1 MCRLCRG
8 GGGYGYGFGGGYGYG
23 FGGGYGGFGGG
34 YGGGVNRS
42 NWAEKSGAA
51 IRRENEAKKAFT
63 DKLAELANDESKLT
77 EFAAYP
83 KQSLLIRGLLLPTCH
98 LTAPCW
104 KTFKAV
110 VLSKGCSVR
119 RRTATPTERQTLRIS
134 KKSKVYYMDVT
145 FTLAA
150 LKLWRQ
156 TYLGI
161 ASVSSSSSS
170 SSSSSNVSFPG
181 VEEITHVS
189 LDDILK
195 KRAEEN
201 GVIDLTG
208 GSPESV
214 VTKELVDSPSSGK
227 DVVSSFPKRRSKGP
241 AVMLGGGVASTS
253 TNVFSGVLA
262 SGASSSSS
270 NSSSSSSSSSNTN
283 AATSRKR
290 PTTTTATAAAA
301 AKCQN
306 PAGARKSC
314 NGPNGGKSGMCKHC
328 SPTIPPSGVTAVVS
342 KKRAAPSKKRSAPSS
357 TSSSSSSSSNK
368 RARIAVPKRSSR
380 RGVTLVNGTK
390 VRAKWNGKFYQGK
403 IEKNYQGENYYDIF
417 FDSDSSVAKIK
428 HALVEAL

>member
-8 GGGYGYGFGGGYGYG
+8 GGGYGYG

-51 IRRENEAKKAFT
+51 TRRENEAKKTFT

-119 RRTATPTERQTLRIS
+119 RRTATPTERVALRIS

-161 ASVSSSSSS
+161 ASVSSSSS

-208 GSPESV
+208 GSPEST
-214 VTKELVDSPSSGK
+214 VTKGLVDSPSSGK
-227 DVVSSFPKRRSKGP
+227 DVVSSASKVVVAAAAKKSSFPKRRYQ
-241 AVMLGGGVASTS
+241 
-253 TNVFSGVLA
+253 
-262 SGASSSSS
+262 
-270 NSSSSSSSSSNTN
+270 
-283 AATSRKR
+283 R
-290 PTTTTATAAAA
+290 
-301 AKCQN
+301 
-306 PAGARKSC
+306 
-314 NGPNGGKSGMCKHC
+314 
-328 SPTIPPSGVTAVVS
+328 
-342 KKRAAPSKKRSAPSS
+342 
-357 TSSSSSSSSNK
+357 TSSDVGWWCCQY
-368 RARIAVPKRSSR
+368 RC
-380 RGVTLVNGTK
+380 
-390 VRAKWNGKFYQGK
+390 
-403 IEKNYQGENYYDIF
+403 
-417 FDSDSSVAKIK
+417 
-428 HALVEAL
+428 